1 MDEATKHVVK
11 PMEEYEVAE
20 LSAQISK
27 FLELNLDIKI
37 ADFRVKRID
46 GLYVS
51 GADALALPDEHIIY
65 IDSSFI
71 LKEAENAVEKMRGE
85 IDIESTYKAM
95 MIKILAH
102 EIMQMVPTYI
112 KDEMM
117 ANYIGTIIAFF
128 LTDDPKIILT
138 ALKITG
144 IANLGND
151 LDLAK
156 YVIGGQ
162 KAYETI
168 SDMRG
173 DREEIMIVAKS
184 IVLIPARSTNSDTED
199 YI

>member
-11 PMEEYEVAE
+11 PMDEYEVAE

-37 ADFRVKRID
+37 ANFRVKRID
-46 GLYVS
+46 GLYFS

-71 LKEAENAVEKMRGE
+71 LKEAENAVEKMQGK

-117 ANYIGTIIAFF
+117 ANYIGTIIAFC

-138 ALKITG
+138 ALRITG

-151 LDLAK
+151 SDLAK

-168 SDMRG
+168 FDMRG
-173 DREEIMIVAKS
+173 DREEIMIAAKS
-184 IVLIPARSTNSDTED
+184 IVLIPARSTKRDTENS
-199 YI
+199 I

>member
-1 MDEATKHVVK
+1 MEATKHVVK
-11 PMEEYEVAE
+11 PMEEHEVAE

-46 GLYVS
+46 GLCFS

-71 LKEAENAVEKMRGE
+71 LKEAENAVKKMRGE

-117 ANYIGTIIAFF
+117 ANYIGTIIAFC
-128 LTDDPKIILT
+128 LTDNPKIILT
-138 ALKITG
+138 ALKIIG

-151 LDLAK
+151 FDLAK

-168 SDMRG
+168 FDMRG
-173 DREEIMIVAKS
+173 DREEIMIAAKS
-184 IVLIPARSTNSDTED
+184 IVLIPARGTNSDTENS
-199 YI
+199 I